1 LKSEDNMS
9 EKVFYVGA
17 EKERQL
23 TGYVP
28 AKFLMRNGMYVTD
41 PTPGGSQRVPL
52 FSDGMGSNRTGGGVA
67 NPNNY
72 LIVPANY
79 SDRQARD
86 FAAGIADT
94 IGRVYPEDE
103 AGAAGPNQ
111 AREQMTAAFMQ
122 GGSQDLQRHPQW
134 GIPKGSVVP
143 AFVGSAS
150 NHLGYVTGM
159 AGLPVEW
166 PEIAGGALN
175 ILNADVI
182 QPIRRLTRQPATSID
197 ASGPYG
203 LSPQN
208 YANIAQGYSDG
219 LAASKPLS
227 PFNGFGQGAQPLRT
241 EGQIGDGN
249 GVADWMSSLSGVDP
263 QEPAPPAWPPQV
275 DAPIRYLSRRTYN

>member
-1 LKSEDNMS
+1 M
-9 EKVFYVGA
+9 
-17 EKERQL
+17 
-23 TGYVP
+23 
-28 AKFLMRNGMYVTD
+28 D
-41 PTPGGSQRVPL
+41 PTPGGSQRAPL
-52 FSDGMGSNRTGGGVA
+52 FSDGMGSNRTDGGVA

-79 SDRQARD
+79 SDRQARH

-94 IGRVYPEDE
+94 LGQVYQDETGATGPSRARAQMIG
-103 AGAAGPNQ
+103 
-111 AREQMTAAFMQ
+111 AFLQ
-122 GGSQDLQRHPQW
+122 GGPQDLQRHPQW
-134 GIPKGSVVP
+134 GIPGGSVVP
-143 AFVGSAS
+143 AFVSSAS
-150 NHLGYVTGM
+150 NHLGYVTGL

-175 ILNADVI
+175 TLNADVV
-182 QPIRRLTRQPATSID
+182 QPSRRLVGMKATSVD

-208 YANIAQGYSDG
+208 YANIVQGYSDG

-227 PFNGFGQGAQPLRT
+227 PFKGFGQGSQPLRT

-263 QEPAPPAWPPQV
+263 QEPAPPVWPPRV
-275 DAPIRYLSRRTYN
+275 DGPIRYLSRRTYN

>member
-1 LKSEDNMS
+1 MADRI
-9 EKVFYVGA
+9 FYVGA
-17 EKERQL
+17 MDDNNPL

-28 AKFLMRNGMYVTD
+28 AKFLMRNGMYVMN
-41 PTPGGSQRVPL
+41 PTPGGSRSGPL
-52 FSDGMGSNRTGGGVA
+52 FSDSLGSGRTDGGVA

-79 SDRQARD
+79 SDQQARD

-94 IGRVYPEDE
+94 LGQVYPEDE
-103 AGAAGPNQ
+103 TGAMGPSR

-150 NHLGYVTGM
+150 NHLGYVTGL

-166 PEIAGGALN
+166 PEIAGGILN
-175 ILNADVI
+175 TLNADVV
-182 QPIRRLTRQPATSID
+182 QPIRRLARRPATSID

-208 YANIAQGYSDG
+208 YANITQGYSDG
-219 LAASKPLS
+219 LAASRPLS
-227 PFNGFGQGAQPLRT
+227 PFNDFGQGTQSQGT

-249 GVADWMSSLSGVDP
+249 GISPFSAALAGIDP
-263 QEPAPPAWPPQV
+263 QEPTPRAWPPGT
-275 DAPIRYLSRRTYN
+275 DNPIRYLGRRTYN